1 MLFVFDYLLLSTKF
15 PGLKCQNIDATFS
28 AGNQRGTDRFSP
40 KTGFLLLLLFTK
52 INVVYLNN
60 QLGARIWPI
69 SSKHETA
76 FVSRVRRWFLNAGR
90 YPHDE

>member
-1 MLFVFDYLLLSTKF
+1 MLFVFNYYLLLSTKF

-40 KTGFLLLLLFTK
+40 KTGFLLLFTK

-76 FVSRVRRWFLNAGR
+76 FVSWVRRWFLNAGR